1 MDVREI
7 KTYDLCRYGKKVWLR
22 KFNSASGLYD
32 VVISTDKRFETR
44 GNLLYFE
51 EGGLFWLS
59 SDKNE
64 LSSYRPSEGIFCFY
78 GFVGQKPLFSEGKT
92 FFTIEPDEQKPG
104 EVKSLGSRIID
115 CPDFW
120 VFALQQKDGIVLTY
134 LEPHDNTYGLHCVP
148 GRGVRAG
155 RGVAYS
161 WEETGLCSGKIKTE
175 FVQDTVFAGKR
186 FTVRRACSE
195 LVKKGGILSC
205 PFVFS

>member
-1 MDVREI
+1 M
-7 KTYDLCRYGKKVWLR
+7 
-22 KFNSASGLYD
+22 
-32 VVISTDKRFETR
+32 
-44 GNLLYFE
+44 
-51 EGGLFWLS
+51 
-59 SDKNE
+59 
-64 LSSYRPSEGIFCFY
+64 
-78 GFVGQKPLFSEGKT
+78 
-92 FFTIEPDEQKPG
+92 
-104 EVKSLGSRIID
+104 GSRIID

-186 FTVRRACSE
+186 CQKARLAWKNGSLEVYSAPGLF
-195 LVKKGGILSC
+195 
-205 PFVFS
+205 

>member
-1 MDVREI
+1 M
-7 KTYDLCRYGKKVWLR
+7 
-22 KFNSASGLYD
+22 
-32 VVISTDKRFETR
+32 
-44 GNLLYFE
+44 
-51 EGGLFWLS
+51 
-59 SDKNE
+59 
-64 LSSYRPSEGIFCFY
+64 
-78 GFVGQKPLFSEGKT
+78 GQKPLFSEGKT

-186 FTVRRACSE
+186 CQKARLAWKTEVWKFTARRACSE
-195 LVKKGGILSC
+195 LVKKGRDFILSFC
-205 PFVFS
+205 FFLIIIVFSFIYSRVNVIKEKFYGRERAVATSAESWTGN